1 MRKEWGLETSDGDSW
16 ADKNEALGQLSPKL
30 IPTVLVTP
38 WTVACRGFPVDL
50 SKPNRPSVSCPVWTS
65 PLCPNKK

>member
-30 IPTVLVTP
+30 IPTLLRIYP
-38 WTVACRGFPVDL
+38 HHLPVPPGK
-50 SKPNRPSVSCPVWTS
+50 S
-65 PLCPNKK
+65 